1 MGHRGNRALSLAHD
15 PGRLFTNRNHPA
27 AYPYRET
34 VMAPAGAPWPW
45 GHLAMVERGSVNL
58 GYRLGI
64 VVLAASLLAGCS
76 TFGLGGDSTFGG
88 KTPAAIATIS
98 DLGNYT
104 ADRAL
109 SEARAH
115 FRNNDFGYSAA
126 LYKRVVELTPKDPEG
141 YVGLGAS
148 YDRLGR
154 FDLSDRVYAS
164 LYSLSGGTAQY
175 FNNVGYSYL
184 LRGNLSAALTNFR
197 KAQKLDPANV
207 VIANNIQ
214 LLTNA
219 TAKA

>member
-1 MGHRGNRALSLAHD
+1 MMRRGAVFG
-15 PGRLFTNRNHPA
+15 GRLGVA
-27 AYPYRET
+27 
-34 VMAPAGAPWPW
+34 
-45 GHLAMVERGSVNL
+45 
-58 GYRLGI
+58 
-64 VVLAASLLAGCS
+64 VLAVSVLAGCS
-76 TFGLGGDSTFGG
+76 TFGLGSNSTFGG
-88 KTPAAIATIS
+88 KTPMAVAVIS
-98 DLGNYT
+98 NIGDYN

-109 SEARAH
+109 TEARNH

-126 LYKRVVELTPKDPEG
+126 FYKRVVDLSPKDPEG